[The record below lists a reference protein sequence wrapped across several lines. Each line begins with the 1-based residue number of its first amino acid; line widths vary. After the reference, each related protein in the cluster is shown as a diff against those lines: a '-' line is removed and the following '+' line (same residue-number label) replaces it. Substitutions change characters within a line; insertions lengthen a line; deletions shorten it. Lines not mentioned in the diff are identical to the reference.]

1 MSYIEDVL
9 KKRSTESENILY
21 KQWLVAKEYVPQ
33 VLNTVSQIF
42 PHYSLHDSSHSE
54 SILTNIERVL
64 GRRFIDSLSVS
75 DLWLLLSA
83 AYYHDCGMAVFSKD
97 TTEALKNPKFI
108 ELVRTFQS
116 DKDSSLHKY
125 AEYYDCKGDKLEYK
139 KVEVTGESYESLTF
153 LLADFIRR
161 QHADRSDM
169 FVKGDISINLP
180 GNPIP
185 NRLITSLG
193 EICLSHAKDFQYV
206 MAMPYK
212 ANGVVDGDF
221 CHPRFVACMLRLGD
235 LLDLDNNRFSDV
247 LLKTLSDMPKDSWE
261 HYYKHLATSH
271 YLVSNRRIEIT
282 AKCEDIDV
290 AEKAEQWFGWII
302 QEMHNLQAHWSD
314 IMPSEGVPTTLPSL
328 GDIKVEIE
336 GYEPIDGK
344 NITRFEMDTGRA
356 MELLQGT
363 DIYQGKTEFMRELL
377 QNATDAIYIRM
388 FKEHEDANDIP
399 TDDADGLRQFIK
411 ECQNRK
417 IAVRIEKIDTASVS
431 KDSDGEEA
439 NRYAITITDDG
450 VGISME
456 TLKYMINTGS
466 GSQNAEKKALV
477 ERMPKF
483 MRPSGCFGIGFQS
496 VFMVTGKVTI
506 HSRNLD
512 SGQAIDI
519 EMYDPKGPRKGGVY
533 VKLNPTNKSFGTTI
547 TFEVESKIIENR
559 YKDNDF
565 IGEKQPV
572 REEIDGI
579 KWQVEAFRGNSWIP
593 ISLNWEAKK
602 EQQENQK
609 FLWYSSETGLQIV
622 AFDVKDEWGSN
633 MYLGNSYACFR
644 NQSWNRIGIPFIGV
658 EVNLLDGQASQYLK
672 LDRESLKDDAEDE
685 IKQKILNTLYEYFTT
700 QEQSEGFP
708 RDIASMYYHTFG
720 QCRRQPKP
728 SYADAWREYKLEH
741 ERTVK
746 TLGAWYDELAD
757 KEVIVNRDR
766 GNVPDSILKGGVAI
780 WDGRTYFAEQ
790 FLMLRLYQDCFQS
803 IEYYSVDGGHTFDG
817 FVLFKGESPIAGRF
831 DVRRLLSCCDEDR
844 FFMPCRQDSPLRV
857 ILLHEDKKK
866 GIVGE
871 DDGRLCFSSG
881 SLQMP
886 SYMVSPYLGKGVY
899 YWDETKEEALYDWV
913 YEHRFD
919 ANVTKEQIKEAYTAF
934 RKKWSKLLDF
944 RPYHEDKLKYE
955 E

>member
-116 DKDSSLHKY
+116 DKGSSLHEY
-125 AEYYDCKGDKLEYK
+125 AEYYDCIGDKLEYK

-282 AKCEDIDV
+282 AKCGDIEV
-290 AEKAEQWFGWII
+290 AEKAEQWFAWII

-314 IMPSEGVPTTLPSL
+314 IMPSEGEPTTLPSL

-363 DIYQGKTEFMRELL
+363 DIYQKKTEFMRELL

-388 FKEHEDANDIP
+388 FKEHECANKMLS
-399 TDDADGLRQFIK
+399 DDSDGLRQFIK

-417 IAVRIEKIDTASVS
+417 IAVRIEKINTASDS
-431 KDSDGEEA
+431 KDSDGEKA

-483 MRPSGCFGIGFQS
+483 MQPSGCFGIGFQS
-496 VFMVTGKVTI
+496 VFMVTDKVTI

-533 VKLNPTNKSFGTTI
+533 VKLNPKNKSFGTTI
-547 TFEVESKIIENR
+547 TFEVESKIIEKE
-559 YKDNDF
+559 YKDDDF
-565 IGEKQPV
+565 IAEVLFQD
-572 REEIDGI
+572 EIDGI
-579 KWQVEAFRGNSWIP
+579 KWQVEAFRRNSWIP
-593 ISLNWEAKK
+593 ISLNWEAEE

-609 FLWYSSETGLQIV
+609 FLWYSSETGLQLID
-622 AFDVKDEWGSN
+622 FNSTEGYSDV
-633 MYLGNSYACFR
+633 YFR
-644 NQSWNRIGIPFIGV
+644 NQSRNPIEIPFIGMY
-658 EVNLLDGQASQYLK
+658 VNLLDGQASQYLK
-672 LDRESLKDDAEDE
+672 LDRESLKDGAAKE
-685 IKQKILNTLYEYFTT
+685 ICQKILNTLYEYFTT
-700 QEQSEGFP
+700 QERSEDFP
-708 RDIASMYYHTFG
+708 RDIASMYYHTLG

-728 SYADAWREYKLEH
+728 SYADAWREHKLEH
-741 ERTVK
+741 EKSVK
-746 TLGAWYDELAD
+746 TLGAWYDELAGK
-757 KEVIVNRDR
+757 KEIVYHKYRD
-766 GNVPDSILKGGVAI
+766 VSDSIAKDGVAI
-780 WDGRTYFAEQ
+780 WDSDSGFAEQ

-803 IEYYSVDGGHTFDG
+803 IEYYSVDGSRSFDVL
-817 FVLFKGESPIAGRF
+817 VLFKGESPIAGLP
-831 DVRRLLSCCDEDR
+831 DVRRLLSSEDDDR
-844 FFMPCRQDSPLRV
+844 FFMPCHQDSPLRV

-866 GIVGE
+866 GVVGE
-871 DDGRLCFSSG
+871 ADERLNFASWHANH

-886 SYMVSPYLGKGVY
+886 SYMVSPYLGRYYGRYYYY
-899 YWDETKEEALYDWV
+899 YWDKNKEEALYNWV

-919 ANVTKEQIKEAYTAF
+919 ANVTKEQIKEAYAAF

-944 RPYHEDKLKYE
+944 HPKYEDKL
-955 E
+955 

>member
-314 IMPSEGVPTTLPSL
+314 IMPSEGEPTTLPSL

-363 DIYQGKTEFMRELL
+363 DIYQKKTEFMRELL

-388 FKEHEDANDIP
+388 FKELEDANDIP

-431 KDSDGEEA
+431 KDSDGEKV

-483 MRPSGCFGIGFQS
+483 MQPSGCFGIGFQS
-496 VFMVTGKVTI
+496 VFMVTDKVTI
-506 HSRNLD
+506 HSRNFD

-533 VKLNPTNKSFGTTI
+533 VKLNPKNKSFGTTI
-547 TFEVESKIIENR
+547 TFEVESKITWKR
-559 YKDNDF
+559 YKDDDF
-565 IGEKQPV
+565 IDEELPV

-579 KWQVEAFRGNSWIP
+579 KEQVEVFREKSWIP
-593 ISLNWEAKK
+593 ISLNGKAEE

-609 FLWYSSETGLQIV
+609 FLWYSSETGLQLIDFYRGTRAGV
-622 AFDVKDEWGSN
+622 S
-633 MYLGNSYACFR
+633 FR
-644 NQSWNRIGIPFIGV
+644 NQSRNYIEIPFIRV

-672 LDRESLKDDAEDE
+672 LDRTSLKDGAAKE
-685 IKQKILNTLYEYFTT
+685 ICQKILNTLYEYFTT

-708 RDIASMYYHTFG
+708 REIASMYYHTLG

-728 SYADAWREYKLEH
+728 SYADAWREYKLER

-746 TLGAWYDELAD
+746 TLGEWYDGLAG
-757 KEVIVNRDR
+757 KEVIVYRYH
-766 GNVPDSILKGGVAI
+766 GKVPNGIVKDGVAI
-780 WDGRTYFAEQ
+780 WDSDSGFAAQ

-803 IEYYSVDGGHTFDG
+803 IEYYSVDGGRSFDG
-817 FVLFKGESPIAGRF
+817 FVLFKGESPIAGQP
-831 DVRRLLSCCDEDR
+831 DVRRLLSFCDADR

-866 GIVGE
+866 GVVGE
-871 DDGRLCFSSG
+871 ADKRLSFASWHTDQ

-886 SYMVSPYLGKGVY
+886 SYMVSPYLGRGFFY
-899 YWDETKEEALYDWV
+899 YWVETKEEALYNWV

-919 ANVTKEQIKEAYTAF
+919 ANVTKEQIKEAYVAF
-934 RKKWSKLLDF
+934 RKKWSKLLKFD
-944 RPYHEDKLKYE
+944 PDYEDKL
-955 E
+955 

>member
-54 SILTNIERVL
+54 SILTNIERVS

-282 AKCEDIDV
+282 AKCEDIEV
-290 AEKAEQWFGWII
+290 AEKAEQWFAWII

-314 IMPSEGVPTTLPSL
+314 IMPSEGEPTTLPSL

-363 DIYQGKTEFMRELL
+363 DIYQEKTEFMRELL

-388 FKEHEDANDIP
+388 FKELEDANDIP
-399 TDDADGLRQFIK
+399 TDNADGLRQFIK

-417 IAVRIEKIDTASVS
+417 IAVGIEEIDTASVS
-431 KDSDGEEA
+431 KDSDGEKV
-439 NRYAITITDDG
+439 NRYTITITDDG

-483 MRPSGCFGIGFQS
+483 MQPSGCFGIGFQS
-496 VFMVTGKVTI
+496 VFMVTDKVTI
-506 HSRNLD
+506 HSRNFD

-533 VKLNPTNKSFGTTI
+533 VKLNPENKSFGTTI
-547 TFEVESKIIENR
+547 TFEVESKIIEKE
-559 YKDNDF
+559 YQDDDF
-565 IGEKQPV
+565 IGELLV

-579 KWQVEAFRGNSWIP
+579 KWQVEAFRENSWIP

-609 FLWYSSETGLQIV
+609 FLWYSSETGLQLID
-622 AFDVKDEWGSN
+622 FNSTGGYSDV
-633 MYLGNSYACFR
+633 YFR
-644 NQSWNRIGIPFIGV
+644 NQSRNRIKIPFIGV

-672 LDRESLKDDAEDE
+672 LDRKSLKDGAEDE

-708 RDIASMYYHTFG
+708 KEIASMYYHTLG

-741 ERTVK
+741 EETVM
-746 TLGAWYDELAD
+746 TLGEWYDGLAGK
-757 KEVIVNRDR
+757 KEIVYQEH
-766 GNVPDSILKGGVAI
+766 GKVPDGILKGGVDI

-803 IEYYSVDGGHTFDG
+803 IEYYSVGVGRSFDG
-817 FVLFKGESPIAGRF
+817 FVLFKGESPIAGQPH
-831 DVRRLLSCCDEDR
+831 VRRLLSSCDEER

-857 ILLHEDKKK
+857 FLLHEDKKK

-871 DDGRLCFSSG
+871 ADKRLNFASWHMNE

-886 SYMVSPYLGKGVY
+886 SYMVSPYLGRGVFY
-899 YWDETKEEALYDWV
+899 YWDETKEEALYNWV

-919 ANVTKEQIKEAYTAF
+919 ANVTKEQIKEEYTAF
-934 RKKWSKLLDF
+934 RKKWSKLLWF
-944 RPYHEDKLKYE
+944 HSGYEDKL
-955 E
+955 